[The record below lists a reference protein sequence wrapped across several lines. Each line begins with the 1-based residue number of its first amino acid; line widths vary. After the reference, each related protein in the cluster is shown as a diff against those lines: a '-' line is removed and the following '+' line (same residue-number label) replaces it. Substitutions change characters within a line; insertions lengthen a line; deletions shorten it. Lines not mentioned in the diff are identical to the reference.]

1 MTTVAGAAATE
12 AAIAVPTQEE
22 LVRRAADLVP
32 LLRANARQC
41 HEERRVPQEN
51 LKALA
56 QAGLLKMTLPR
67 RFGGFECDTKTKVR
81 VLGELARGCG
91 STAWVATLYDD
102 AAFIV
107 SLFPDEV
114 QDEVFADPDVH
125 CTATL
130 IPAGKAVRQGDGFSV
145 SGRWP
150 FNSGCL
156 DAQWVAEP
164 AIVELEPG
172 QPEVCMFLM
181 PYSELVIEDDW
192 YVSGL
197 RGTGSN
203 TVRGQDV
210 YVPEARM
217 LRMADAKKG
226 IYRSKINQQAALYRI
241 PAMPYILTSGGA
253 TFPGLA
259 KAAMELFL
267 ERLPGRGP
275 IAYTSYAQRSDAAIT
290 HHQVAEAA
298 MKIRAGDHL
307 MLEAAEIVD
316 QHAENR
322 KPYAP
327 ETIPM
332 LWGMVS
338 YSNRLFAEAIEILRG
353 ASGASGIHES
363 QPIQLVARDAQALA
377 THAVMIPTTGI
388 EHYGRAL
395 CGLEPNT
402 PFL

>member
-1 MTTVAGAAATE
+1 MTTVADAPAAQPSS
-12 AAIAVPTQEE
+12 AVPTREE
-22 LVRRAADLVP
+22 LVQRAADLVP
-32 LLRANARQC
+32 LLRANARRC
-41 HEERRVPQEN
+41 HEERRVPKEN
-51 LKALA
+51 LQALKE
-56 QAGLLKMTLPR
+56 AGLLQLTRPR
-67 RFGGFECDTKTKVR
+67 RYGGFEIDTRTKVQ

-91 STAWVATLYDD
+91 STAWVTTLYED

-107 SLFPDEV
+107 SLFPDQV
-114 QDEVFADPDVH
+114 QDEVFADPDVK

-130 IPAGKAVRQGDGFSV
+130 IPTATAVRQGDGFSV

-164 AIVELEPG
+164 AVVELEPG

-181 PYSELVIEDDW
+181 PYSELTIEDDW

-203 TVRGQDV
+203 TVRGENV
-210 YVPEARM
+210 HVPEQRM
-217 LRMADAKKG
+217 LRMAEAKEG
-226 IYRSKINQQAALYRI
+226 IYRSEINKNSPLYRI
-241 PAMPYILTSGGA
+241 PAIPYILTSGGS

-267 ERLPGRGP
+267 ERLPTRGP
-275 IAYTSYAQRSDAAIT
+275 IAYTGYLQRSDAAVT

-307 MLEAAEIVD
+307 MLEAADIVD
-316 QHAENR
+316 RHAASGE
-322 KPYAP
+322 PYGP
-327 ETIPM
+327 EERPL

-338 YSNRLFAEAIEILRG
+338 YSNRLFAEAVEILRG
-353 ASGASGIHES
+353 ASGATGIHES
-363 QPIQLVARDAQALA
+363 QAIQLVARDAQALA
-377 THAVMIPTTGI
+377 THAVMMPTTGI

-395 CGLEPNT
+395 CGLEPDT